1 MLPDGLFVVCLF
13 CEYDG
18 PLAVILL
25 MIEFST
31 NIEYINFII
40 FIPWIHL
47 KVLIFC
53 DHNLKVSKTS

>member
-47 KVLIFC
+47 QVLIFAIII
-53 DHNLKVSKTS
+53 